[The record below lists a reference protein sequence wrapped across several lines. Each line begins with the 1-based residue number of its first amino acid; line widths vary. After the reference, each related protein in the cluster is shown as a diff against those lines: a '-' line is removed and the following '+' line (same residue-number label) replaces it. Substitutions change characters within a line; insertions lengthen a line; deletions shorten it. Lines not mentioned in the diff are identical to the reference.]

1 MRNTFLNYNNEKNAD
16 FQNVRNGPQSPTA
29 AWDEHLDVPPFDAP
43 EWAIS

>member
-29 AWDEHLDVPPFDAP
+29 ALDAYLDVPPFGAL
-43 EWAIS
+43 EKAIS